1 MASYDYTQAQLTAIR
16 RAIASGELT
25 VQWGDR
31 ARTFRSMDD
40 LIKAEERILQG
51 LTAAAGGRAKQFIG
65 VASKG
70 LD

>member
-1 MASYDYTQAQLTAIR
+1 MAASDYTLAQLTAVR
-16 RAIASGELT
+16 KAIASGELS

-31 ARTFRSMDD
+31 TRTFRSIDD
-40 LIKAEERILQG
+40 LLQAEARIMRG
-51 LTAAAGGRAKQFIG
+51 LSDAGGGRAKQFIG